1 MMPAPLSGK
10 VALVTG
16 GSRGIGRAI
25 CLRLAGLGAQVV
37 VNYVSN
43 PAAAEETIA
52 LIESAGGQARLSRF
66 DVAEAGQV
74 VPAIEEIIEQC
85 GGIDILV
92 NNAGITRDG
101 LLMKMKEE
109 SWDQVLD
116 TNLKGAFTC
125 IKAVSRPMMKRRW
138 GRIVNISSV
147 IGFMGNAGQVN
158 YAAAKAGLVGLTRS
172 VARELA
178 SRSITVNGVA
188 PGYIDTDMTSELA
201 PEIKEKILAEIP
213 LGSMGSAEDVAAA
226 VAYLVTDE
234 ARYVTGQFLH
244 VNGGM
249 FMG

>member
-1 MMPAPLSGK
+1 MTAPLSGK

-25 CLRLAGLGAQVV
+25 CLRLAGLGARVV

-43 PAAAEETIA
+43 PTAAEETVA
-52 LIESAGGQARLSRF
+52 LIEGTGGQASLSRF
-66 DVAEAGQV
+66 DVAAAAEVQ
-74 VPAIEEIIEQC
+74 PAIETIVEQY

-109 SWDQVLD
+109 NWDQVLD
-116 TNLKGAFTC
+116 TNLKGAFSC

-147 IGFMGNAGQVN
+147 IGFLGNAGQVN

-172 VARELA
+172 AARELA

-188 PGYIDTDMTSELA
+188 PGYIDTDMTSELP
-201 PEIKEKILAEIP
+201 PEVKEQILAEIP

>member
-1 MMPAPLSGK
+1 MTSPLSGK

-25 CLRLAGLGAQVV
+25 CQRLAVLGAQVV

-43 PAAAEETIA
+43 PAAADETIA
-52 LIESAGGQARLSRF
+52 LIENTGGRARSSRF
-66 DVAEAGQV
+66 DVAEAAQV
-74 VPAIEEIIEQC
+74 QPAIEAIIEQC
-85 GGIDILV
+85 GRIDILV

-125 IKAVSRPMMKRRW
+125 INAVSRPMMKQRW

-158 YAAAKAGLVGLTRS
+158 YAAAKAGLIGLTRS
-172 VARELA
+172 AARELA

-188 PGYIDTDMTSELA
+188 PGYIDTDMTSELT

-226 VAYLVTDE
+226 VAFLVTDE

>member
-1 MMPAPLSGK
+1 MMANIFAGK
-10 VALVTG
+10 TALVTG

-25 CLRLAGLGAQVV
+25 SLRLGELGARVV

-43 PAAAEETIA
+43 PAAAEETVGVIRENGGEA
-52 LIESAGGQARLSRF
+52 LPSQF
-66 DVAEAGQV
+66 NVADPAETQV
-74 VPAIEEIIEQC
+74 AIDRILEEC
-85 GGIDILV
+85 GNIDILV

-101 LLMKMKEE
+101 LMMKMKEE
-109 SWDQVLD
+109 QWDQVLD

-125 IKAVSRPMMKRRW
+125 IKAVSRAMMKRRW
-138 GRIVNISSV
+138 GRIINISSV
-147 IGFMGNAGQVN
+147 IGFLGNAGQVN

-178 SRSITVNGVA
+178 SRGITVNGVA
-188 PGYIDTDMTSELA
+188 PGYIDTDMTSQLP
-201 PEIKEKILAEIP
+201 PEIKERILAEIP
-213 LGSMGSAEDVAAA
+213 LGAMGSVEDVAAA
-226 VAYLVTDE
+226 VVYLASDE